1 MQSLKNKIAIITG
14 GASGIGYAIAQHLA
28 EHGVKVIISSR
39 NQQRLQQAAQR
50 LSQGSVNP
58 VLNFACDIKIKK
70 QVQALRDYAIEHYG
84 RIDILINNSGL
95 GVGDS
100 IEDCSEEDW
109 DLVVDTCTKGTFL
122 MSQAVLPAMR
132 RQQTGFIL
140 NIASQAAKHGY
151 ANAGPYCAAKFAVLG
166 LAAALQEEVREHGIK
181 VHSLC
186 PGLVQVP
193 APQCESERKEGWLQ
207 VEDLAETALFVLRQ
221 PARVQLENIGLYGF

>member
-1 MQSLKNKIAIITG
+1 MQSLKNKTAIITG
-14 GASGIGYAIAQHLA
+14 GASGIGYAIAQRLA
-28 EHGVKVIISSR
+28 EHGVKVMISSR
-39 NQQRLQQAAQR
+39 NQQRLQQAAQH
-50 LSQGSVNP
+50 LSQGSAHP
-58 VLNFACDIKIKK
+58 VRYFCCDVRSKQ
-70 QVQALRDYAIEHYG
+70 QVQDLINYAIDQFG

-95 GVGDS
+95 GVSDS

-122 MSQAVLPAMR
+122 MSQAVLPTMKN
-132 RQQTGFIL
+132 QQSGFIL

-166 LAAALQEEVREHGIK
+166 LAAALQEEVRQHGIK

-193 APQCESERKEGWLQ
+193 APQCESEQKKGWLQ
-207 VEDLAETALFVLRQ
+207 VEDLAEAAMFVMSQ